1 MSKFLLKEINVDL
14 GISVDIGGKWYKLNA
29 GLSQNVIEQP
39 TVRELKEA
47 YTKSWD
53 IIENQL
59 IAKITELAE

>member
-1 MSKFLLKEINVDL
+1 MGKFLLKEINVDL
-14 GISVDIGGKWYKLNA
+14 GISVEINGKWYKLNA

-39 TVRELKEA
+39 TMKELKEA

-59 IAKITELAE
+59 VAKITELAD